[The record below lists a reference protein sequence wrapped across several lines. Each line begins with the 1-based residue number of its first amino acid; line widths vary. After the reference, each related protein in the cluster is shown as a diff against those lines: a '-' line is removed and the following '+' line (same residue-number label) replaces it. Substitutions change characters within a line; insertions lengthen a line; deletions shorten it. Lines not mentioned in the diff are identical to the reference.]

1 MDRRHWRVGS
11 ALTAVAALGLT
22 AALALHRLVPGALG
36 TALDSG
42 LPWLGL
48 LVPALLA
55 VAALRR
61 SSRTFVVCLLPAV
74 CWAAMFG
81 PQLVPRT
88 AADHHDLRVATLN
101 LGAANPTPQQ
111 ALRAVLAA
119 DPDVL
124 VLQELTTANLAAAQR
139 ELAER
144 YAYHAVTGTVGLWS
158 TLPLT
163 ETGPVDIGIGW
174 TRALRATVP
183 TADGPVRVY
192 AAHLASARPAA
203 TAERDQTIAALAAAV
218 AADESP
224 RVLVAGD
231 LNTAT
236 TDRQFDAFD
245 PLRDTQQEAGA
256 GFGFTWPAELPVLR
270 PDHILQRGMTTQR
283 SWVLRAPGSDH
294 RAVLAELDTA

>member
-1 MDRRHWRVGS
+1 MGS
-11 ALTAVAALGLT
+11 ALTAVAAVALT
-22 AALALHRLVPGALG
+22 AVLALHRLVPGALG

-61 SSRTFVVCLLPAV
+61 STRAFVVCLLPAV
-74 CWAAMFG
+74 FWAAMFG
-81 PQLVPRT
+81 PVLVPRS
-88 AADHHDLRVATLN
+88 AAGHHDLRVATLN
-101 LGAANPTPQQ
+101 MGAANPRPAA
-111 ALRAVLAA
+111 ALRAVVAA
-119 DPDVL
+119 APDVL
-124 VLQELTTANLAAAQR
+124 VLQELTRANLAAAQAV
-139 ELAER
+139 LAGG

-163 ETGPVDIGIGW
+163 GTAPVDIGIGW
-174 TRALRATVP
+174 TRALRVSVP
-183 TADGPVRVY
+183 SADGPVQIY

-203 TAERDQTIAALAAAV
+203 TEERDQTITALAAAV

-224 RVLVAGD
+224 RVLVVGD

-236 TDRQFDAFD
+236 TDRQFDAFA
-245 PLRDTQQEAGA
+245 PLLDTQQEAGA
-256 GFGFTWPAELPVLR
+256 GFGFTWPAELPVMR
-270 PDHILQRGMTTQR
+270 PDHILQRGMSTQR

-294 RAVLAELDTA
+294 RAVVAELDTA

>member
-1 MDRRHWRVGS
+1 M
-11 ALTAVAALGLT
+11 TAVAAVGL
-22 AALALHRLVPGALG
+22 AAVLALHRLVPGALG

-48 LVPALLA
+48 LVPALLT

-74 CWAAMFG
+74 FWAAMFG
-81 PQLVPRT
+81 PVLVSRST
-88 AADHHDLRVATLN
+88 GGHHDLRVATLN
-101 LGAANPTPQQ
+101 LGAANPTPDA
-111 ALRAVLAA
+111 ALRAVLSAA
-119 DPDVL
+119 PDVL
-124 VLQELTTANLAAAQR
+124 VLQELTRANLRAAHAR
-139 ELAER
+139 LVEG

-183 TADGPVRVY
+183 SADGPVRIY

-203 TAERDQTIAALAAAV
+203 TEERDGTIAALAAAV
-218 AADESP
+218 SADESA
-224 RVLVAGD
+224 RVLVVGD

-236 TDRQFDAFD
+236 TDRQFDAFA

-256 GFGFTWPAELPVLR
+256 GFGFTWPAELPVMR

-283 SWVLRAPGSDH
+283 SWVVRAPGSDH
-294 RAVLAELDTA
+294 RAVLAELDAA

>member
-1 MDRRHWRVGS
+1 MGS
-11 ALTAVAALGLT
+11 ALTAVAAVAL
-22 AALALHRLVPGALG
+22 AALLALHRLVPGALG

-48 LVPALLA
+48 LVPALLT

-61 SSRTFVVCLLPAV
+61 SSRAFVVCLLPAV
-74 CWAAMFG
+74 FWAAMFG
-81 PQLVPRT
+81 PVLVPRSS
-88 AADHHDLRVATLN
+88 ADHHDLRVATLN
-101 LGAANPTPQQ
+101 LGAANPSPAA
-111 ALRAVLAA
+111 ALRAVVATA
-119 DPDVL
+119 PDVL
-124 VLQELTTANLAAAQR
+124 VLQELTRQNLSAARGA
-139 ELAER
+139 LAGR

-174 TRALRATVP
+174 TRALRVSVP
-183 TADGPVRVY
+183 SADGPVRIY

-203 TAERDQTIAALAAAV
+203 TEERDQTLAALAAAV
-218 AADESP
+218 AADENP

-236 TDRQFDAFD
+236 TDRQFDALA

-256 GFGFTWPAELPVLR
+256 GFGFTWPAELPVMR
-270 PDHILQRGMTTQR
+270 PDHVLQRGMSTQR

-294 RAVLAELDTA
+294 RAVVAELDTAARPY

>member
-1 MDRRHWRVGS
+1 M
-11 ALTAVAALGLT
+11 TAVAAVGL
-22 AALALHRLVPGALG
+22 AAVLALHRLVPGALG
-36 TALDSG
+36 TVLDSG

-48 LVPALLA
+48 LVPALLT

-74 CWAAMFG
+74 FWAAMFG
-81 PQLVPRT
+81 PVLVSRST
-88 AADHHDLRVATLN
+88 GGHHDLRVATLN
-101 LGAANPTPQQ
+101 LGAANPTPDA
-111 ALRAVLAA
+111 ALRAVLSAA
-119 DPDVL
+119 PDVL
-124 VLQELTTANLAAAQR
+124 VLQELTRANLRAAQAR
-139 ELAER
+139 LAEG

-183 TADGPVRVY
+183 SADGPVRIY

-203 TAERDQTIAALAAAV
+203 TKERDGTIAALAAAV
-218 AADESP
+218 SADESA
-224 RVLVAGD
+224 RVLVVGD

-236 TDRQFDAFD
+236 TDRQFDAFA

-256 GFGFTWPAELPVLR
+256 GFGFTWPAELPVMR

-283 SWVLRAPGSDH
+283 SWVVRAPGSDH
-294 RAVLAELDTA
+294 RAVLAELDAA